1 MRGGGY
7 DLRSE
12 LSKDWAAGMK
22 IYQDYQDMR
31 DHAYYLVSIEREI
44 VIAERAVD
52 QEILMKKQTQELAY
66 QESLC

>member
-1 MRGGGY
+1 
-7 DLRSE
+7 
-12 LSKDWAAGMK
+12 
-22 IYQDYQDMR
+22 MR